1 MTVLSALKPGE
12 TCCTI
17 SLTVNMLHP
26 AAKGRLYVRA
36 GVEKLG
42 RRNAF
47 AYAQLL
53 NEERVPLA
61 TALSS
66 LAVISL

>member
-1 MTVLSALKPGE
+1 
-12 TCCTI
+12 
-17 SLTVNMLHP
+17 MLHP

-61 TALSS
+61 IALSS